1 MAPRPTVKRSKA
13 TSSLSIPSGPA
24 PAPRPIDEFPHIT
37 ELINTGGQ
45 VMIGTVAP
53 IPGAA
58 IAHDGKKTVV
68 MIKRGDGESATD
80 LITRLD
86 CAIALHRS
94 TGLRVDDINTPNS
107 DTRYSV

>member
-13 TSSLSIPSGPA
+13 TSGVSIPPGPA
-24 PAPRPIDEFPHIT
+24 PAPSPIDLYPHIT
-37 ELINTGGQ
+37 ALISAGGQ

-58 IAHDGKKTVV
+58 IAHDGKKTLV
-68 MIKRGDGESATD
+68 MIKRTDAESATD

-86 CAIALHRS
+86 AAIALSRS
-94 TGLRVDDINTPNS
+94 TGLRVDDVNTPHS